1 MLVYDSAQTKN
12 APFFFNERR
21 LVCPIGGVYIIMKR
35 KTKTLLS
42 IALIAIMLFCTTGI
56 AHAAGPYTLT
66 STYQDIWVA
75 TGNTGINS
83 HIWVRVYNTSSLHH
97 TDIRMLDANGNTV
110 WEEFGAIDY
119 SSSRQ
124 FWCGS
129 NVYRLQ
135 ARVGAVNILGDSP
148 FKTAQCDVWK

>member
-1 MLVYDSAQTKN
+1 
-12 APFFFNERR
+12 
-21 LVCPIGGVYIIMKR
+21 MKR

-42 IALIAIMLFCTTGI
+42 IVLIAIMLFCTTGI
-56 AHAAGPYTLT
+56 AHAAGPYTLN

-83 HIWVRVYNTSSLHH
+83 HIWARVYNTSSLHH

>member
-1 MLVYDSAQTKN
+1 MFT
-12 APFFFNERR
+12 F
-21 LVCPIGGVYIIMKR
+21 IMKR

-42 IALIAIMLFCTTGI
+42 IVLIAIMLFCTTGI
-56 AHAAGPYTLT
+56 AHAAGPYTLN

-75 TGNTGINS
+75 T
-83 HIWVRVYNTSSLHH
+83 
-97 TDIRMLDANGNTV
+97 GNTV

-124 FWCGS
+124 FWCGN